1 MLSREK
7 IIRFTFEGAAL
18 VVFGIIISLLA
29 MVLTD
34 SSTNRRIQNGYRQSF
49 GTVLDATSYE
59 PVQSP
64 LIKAYSGV
72 EYVYEGLDED
82 GNPVYEVDEDGEPIL
97 DEDGN
102 PIPVMVQQ

>member
-34 SSTNRRIQNGYRQSF
+34 SSTNRRIQNGYRE
-49 GTVLDATSYE
+49 AA
-59 PVQSP
+59 
-64 LIKAYSGV
+64 I
-72 EYVYEGLDED
+72 
-82 GNPVYEVDEDGEPIL
+82 
-97 DEDGN
+97 
-102 PIPVMVQQ
+102 